1 MGRQTMT
8 DEEFA
13 QAWLGFTEEMQRKP
27 HHPLDTSTLTMRVH
41 TPQAPS
47 HPRILLKQ
55 GRAIVARLLLGGVN
69 VLLAADERDRRA
81 LAEVYERAGHHVTP
95 PVDGWGASLP
105 AHAADVEH
113 IASWRAWRVSLG
125 RAKALGAQDVVD
137 GVSAVVFLPESN
149 TLVCRL
155 PQWVG
160 PVTEILRWHGFE
172 VDSVVVE
179 APKRAAVDPTNINAD
194 LRAALEFRWLPETPQ
209 TSEALYGVQAPPTP
223 PARSLTPAVY
233 GAQVPVEVIAGV
245 EEWLDGKPLD
255 TFLPSGGG
263 SRLWWAHR
271 TPLID
276 ANQIRTLLSVTEPI
290 PVPPEAQEAADWALQ
305 IAPEHALFL
314 AAYRLKTTAPAWWRR
329 LPWRKVRVEA
339 RVSPGALTTKQGEAT
354 GQPALCAAVREWK
367 IPAPDLPKGDH
378 EANDGG
384 RLLLAVSALARA
396 GVLGSGKRRLKRR
409 CLICGRSYFVGG
421 VFLETLLV
429 AQTDRL
435 CSCCVYSA
443 TLVNGVSSAPALYAW
458 TATREVAS
466 WAALRVLTD
475 EGGGPPSRPAL
486 SRLVWRDEEDLVRQ
500 ALLRIPLPKKVAEP
514 REVPP
519 WTTLLQDAG
528 VLAGGWR
535 PSRGVYSMAQDGH
548 PCRSMLERHVDDW
561 LHAHSI
567 KHDVEPAYPYD
578 VDLNPTGMRADWL
591 IDGVLVE
598 AAGMMTK
605 SEYADRIER
614 KKDLAAKS
622 GIDLIVLTENDLGCL
637 ERVFARWLDES

>member
-1 MGRQTMT
+1 MT

-13 QAWLGFTEEMQRKP
+13 QAWLDFAANMQSDP
-27 HHPLDTSTLTMRVH
+27 HDPLDTSTLTMRVH
-41 TPQAPS
+41 TPQAPT

-55 GRAIVARLLLGGVN
+55 GREIVSRLLLPVN
-69 VLLAADERDRRA
+69 VLLAEDERDRRA
-81 LAEVYERAGHHVTP
+81 LAEAYERAGHQVTP
-95 PVDGWGASLP
+95 PVDGWGAALP
-105 AHAADVEH
+105 AHAAEVEH
-113 IASWRAWRVSLG
+113 VASWRAWRVSLG
-125 RAKALGAQDVVD
+125 RSTALTSRGVID
-137 GVSAVVFLPESN
+137 GVTAGFFLPESS
-149 TLVCRL
+149 TLVCVL

-160 PVTEILRWHGFE
+160 PVTEILRWHGFDVENVVDE
-172 VDSVVVE
+172 V
-179 APKRAAVDPTNINAD
+179 PNHVDPNNLTAT
-194 LRAALEFRWLPETPQ
+194 LRSALALRLLPDTPY
-209 TSEALYGVQAPPTP
+209 TSEAMYGVEEAPAS
-223 PARSLTPAVY
+223 PARSLTPAAR
-233 GAQVPVEVIAGV
+233 GAQVPAEVIAGV
-245 EEWLDGKPLD
+245 EEWLAGKPLD

-263 SRLWWAHR
+263 SHLRWAHR
-271 TPLID
+271 VPLID
-276 ANQIRTLLSVTEPI
+276 GNQVRTLLALTEPL
-290 PVPPEAQEAADWALQ
+290 PVPPEAQEAANWALQ
-305 IAPEHALFL
+305 VAPEHALFL

-329 LPWRKVRVEA
+329 LPWRKVRVDA
-339 RVSPGALTTKQGEAT
+339 LVGPGALTAKQANAT
-354 GQPALCAAVREWK
+354 GQPALCAAVRESK

-396 GVLGSGKRRLKRR
+396 GVLGPGKRRLKRR
-409 CLICGRSYFVGG
+409 CLICGRNYFVGG
-421 VFLETLLV
+421 VFLETLLA

-435 CSCCVYSA
+435 CSCCVYAA
-443 TLVNGVSSAPALYAW
+443 TLVNGVSSMPALYPW
-458 TATREVAS
+458 TATREAAS

-519 WTTLLQDAG
+519 WTTLLQEAG

-535 PSRGVYSMAQDGH
+535 PSRGVYTTAQDGH

-561 LHAHSI
+561 LHAHAI

-578 VDLNPTGMRADWL
+578 ADLNPTGMRADWL

-605 SEYADRIER
+605 TEYADRIER
-614 KKDLAAKS
+614 KKRLAAKS
-622 GIDLIVLTENDLGCL
+622 SIDLIVLTEDDLGDL
-637 ERVFARWLDES
+637 ERVFARWLETD